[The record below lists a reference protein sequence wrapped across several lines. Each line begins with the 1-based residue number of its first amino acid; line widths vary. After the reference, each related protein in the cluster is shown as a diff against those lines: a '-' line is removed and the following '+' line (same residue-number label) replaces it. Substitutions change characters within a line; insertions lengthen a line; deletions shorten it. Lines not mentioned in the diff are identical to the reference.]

1 MEILFEDQ
9 RLVPILGK
17 VKAGVRLDAESLGR
31 LVIWMDLYA
40 QRLGHF
46 SDQQEKQLAD
56 LRRDLAPMLA
66 E

>member
-1 MEILFEDQ
+1 
-9 RLVPILGK
+9 
-17 VKAGVRLDAESLGR
+17 
-31 LVIWMDLYA
+31 LYA

-56 LRRDLAPMLA
+56 LRRELAPMLA